1 MSLQEERIDA
11 WWTAFREK
19 ADDMDA
25 LFTGRME
32 WDLAEWMHEH
42 LGEIHPHLMWEFGP
56 AVQQAGHRLVITPES
71 RRHLRPLV
79 AQLIRQAPELDGW
92 EFYAY
97 RLPESLDMTLRT
109 VEARTGGDIRQTR
122 FQATVGDFNRVDLF
136 FYADQYTSDD
146 EDALNDVFVATETL
160 VGEEILDHWIG
171 GIEVDTLP
179 SGGKQDLR
187 PIGDLR
193 SVVDDRIREIRDLL
207 PASPLFQLGD
217 GQEWTLFKL
226 EPEELDDYPEQFDM
240 FVGKSMLPAMWQN
253 AHSEAPFDSERFS
266 RFGETFC
273 YVKIDGT
280 QGVDEEKFADKSEI
294 EDALDTALRQ
304 HEFGCFVGGGTG
316 LKYSYVDLA
325 LVDVDRGV
333 EIVRQV
339 LSEGNIPK
347 RSWILFYDTDLQARW
362 IGIWEDGPPPPMP
375 DFEDLP

>member
-11 WWTAFREK
+11 WWSAFREK

-25 LFTGRME
+25 LFTGKME
-32 WDLAEWMHEH
+32 WDLGEWMQDH
-42 LGEIHPHLMWEFGP
+42 LQEIHPHLMWEFGP
-56 AVQQAGHRLVITPES
+56 AAQQAGHRLVITPES
-71 RRHLRPLV
+71 FRHLRPLV
-79 AQLIRQAPELDGW
+79 SQLIRQAPRLDGW

-109 VEARTGGDIRQTR
+109 VEARTGGDIQQTR

-136 FYADQYTSDD
+136 FFADHYTPDD

-179 SGGKQDLR
+179 SRGKQDLR
-187 PIGDLR
+187 SIGDLK
-193 SVVDDRIREIRDLL
+193 SAVDDRIREIRESL
-207 PASPLFQLGD
+207 PACPLFQLGD
-217 GQEWTLFKL
+217 EQEWTLFKL
-226 EPEELDDYPEQFDM
+226 EPEELDDYPEQFDI
-240 FVGKSMLPAMWQN
+240 FVGKAMLPAMWQN
-253 AHSEAPFDSERFS
+253 AHSGAPFDSERFS
-266 RFGETFC
+266 RFDETFC

-304 HEFGCFVGGGTG
+304 HELGCFVGGGTG

-333 EIVRQV
+333 EVVRQV
-339 LSEGNIPK
+339 LREGNIPK